1 MAYRGEVKVQNW
13 SKEEMDAYW
22 AERIEGKRPDYLKK
36 AEEKDAERFSKAKN
50 QKVSSNHLGRPSKQ
64 QVEACFNQG
73 LTDQHIIDRYPHL
86 PGDWLQEAKKHWGM
100 E

>member
-1 MAYRGEVKVQNW
+1 MTYRNACETQYW
-13 SKEEMDAYW
+13 PKEQMDAYW
-22 AERIEGKRPDYLKK
+22 AERIAGKRPDYLKK

-64 QVEACFNQG
+64 QVEAFFKQG

-86 PGDWLQEAKKHWGM
+86 PADWLQEAKRHWGM